1 MRICQVSP
9 TETERIADPERPI
22 HMSIFSSHPA
32 PVVLIVLGAAL
43 PLGDARAQIAPPA
56 PAVASD
62 SGKTGVNDFL
72 PEAYRADR
80 HSSTWSRSPF
90 SREVL
95 PPPAG
100 PTGPQ
105 GPTPWDGWQIAAV
118 DKFGGEYTVGLI
130 SKKNEFHLLKVGQA
144 NDDGVKVTKVEST
157 GVISETVVH
166 LSDGVRTGEIA
177 FNSKRLTSAPKGA
190 PGPKPGGKAAV
201 RPVARRITPQQAA
214 AAKAAKQR
222 AAAQLHN
229 HLQNSV
235 KTPQANGRP
244 GAASTPGN
252 PAASSSRVRRRSV
265 VLPPS
270 TRR

>member
-1 MRICQVSP
+1 
-9 TETERIADPERPI
+9 
-22 HMSIFSSHPA
+22 MSIFSSRTA
-32 PVVLIVLGAAL
+32 PVATIVLGAATL
-43 PLGDARAQIAPPA
+43 LGEARAQTAPPA
-56 PAVASD
+56 PPAPPASAVAPG
-62 SGKTGVNDFL
+62 SGKAGSNEFL

-118 DKFGGEYTVGLI
+118 DKFGGEYTIGLI

-144 NDDGVKVTKVEST
+144 NDDGVKITKVEST

-166 LSDGVRTGEIA
+166 LTDGTRTGEIA
-177 FNSKRLTSAPKGA
+177 FDSKRLTSASKGA
-190 PGPKPGGKAAV
+190 PTPKATGGKGPV
-201 RPVARRITPQQAA
+201 RPSTRQLTPQQAA
-214 AAKAAKQR
+214 AAQAAKQR

-229 HLQNSV
+229 HLRQSV
-235 KTPQANGRP
+235 NTSKPQP
-244 GAASTPGN
+244 GASN
-252 PAASSSRVRRRSV
+252 PAGTTNPASSSRVRRRSV
-265 VLPPS
+265 VLPPA